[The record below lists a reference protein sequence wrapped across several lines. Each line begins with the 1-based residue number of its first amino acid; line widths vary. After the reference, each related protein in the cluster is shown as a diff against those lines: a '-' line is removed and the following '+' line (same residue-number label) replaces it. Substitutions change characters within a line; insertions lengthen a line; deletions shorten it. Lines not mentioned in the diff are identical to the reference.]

1 MARSFCKMWEFVSQE
16 RGSIV
21 FHCSGNMFF
30 FVRDPIP
37 KCANRP
43 IIRWLYRDICTVC
56 VAHPLIGKIV
66 CLCLFKIQVLGTGI
80 ADHFVTFDQFH
91 HCDFMT
97 HAEHPHLLTT
107 ISHCCW
113 VTNKMLLDYYRALYI
128 QYII

>member
-1 MARSFCKMWEFVSQE
+1 MQIFRLLDGCIE
-16 RGSIV
+16 
-21 FHCSGNMFF
+21 
-30 FVRDPIP
+30 
-37 KCANRP
+37 
-43 IIRWLYRDICTVC
+43 ICTVC

-66 CLCLFKIQVLGTGI
+66 CLCVFKIQVLGTGI

-113 VTNKMLLDYYRALYI
+113 VTSKMLLDYHRLLYI